1 MNLNFYPNNYGQQ
14 PINPYFNM
22 LGVDTNKLMQT
33 FQQSAESQLQNLQ
46 QNIQNQFMPQNQN
59 QPQQPYYLYC
69 GNKNDWDEFLMLN
82 YGMTEKNIFDDYKLF
97 LQAKQELVE
106 EQGQNKINTM
116 KDKLKNKDNSMV
128 TPDASVQSNI
138 KPTKHTNNRY
148 NDSVNNGDISKP
160 INRQLEH
167 NNRQVKQAN
176 KE

>member
-1 MNLNFYPNNYGQQ
+1 MVNEFYYDHAKED
-14 PINPYFNM
+14 
-22 LGVDTNKLMQT
+22 LLKLYIAMEEGK
-33 FQQSAESQLQNLQ
+33 ESV
-46 QNIQNQFMPQNQN
+46 
-59 QPQQPYYLYC
+59 
-69 GNKNDWDEFLMLN
+69 GS
-82 YGMTEKNIFDDYKLF
+82 TE
-97 LQAKQELVE
+97 V
-106 EQGQNKINTM
+106 TM
-116 KDKLKNKDNSMV
+116 KYGKGKSVKLKNKDNSMV